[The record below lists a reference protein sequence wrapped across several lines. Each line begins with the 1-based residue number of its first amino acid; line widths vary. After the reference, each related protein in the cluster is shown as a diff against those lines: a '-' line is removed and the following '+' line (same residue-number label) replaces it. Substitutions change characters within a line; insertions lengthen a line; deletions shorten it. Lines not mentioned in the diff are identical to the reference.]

1 MSKTSKFV
9 PLAGTIAGAILIFLD
24 GFADINFTLDSSSF
38 WAFMTFTVGGS
49 AAYGIYTKMIGKKSN
64 E

>member
-9 PLAGTIAGAILIFLD
+9 PLAGTIAGGCMVILD
-24 GFADINFTLDSSSF
+24 GFDDINFTLDVTAF

-49 AAYGIYTKMIGKKSN
+49 VAYGIYKRMSKK
-64 E
+64 

>member
-9 PLAGTIAGAILIFLD
+9 PLAGTIAGAAMIILD
-24 GFADINFTLDSSSF
+24 GLNDIQFTLDTTAF

-49 AAYGIYTKMIGKKSN
+49 AAYGIYKRLK